1 MNISNTGIMDKKE
14 IEIKI
19 GEAISRFEYIDI
31 AYIFGSFLD
40 SEKFS
45 DIDVAIVLNR
55 ELNAYKRFKFA
66 MEIARELEK
75 KIRPRFEFDV
85 KILNNSPVDFQH
97 EVLKK
102 GIVIFKRDENR
113 RIEYEAT
120 LISTYLDLK
129 YMYEFL
135 DKKFLARV

>member
-1 MNISNTGIMDKKE
+1 MNISNTAIMDKKE
-14 IEIKI
+14 IKRKI
-19 GEAISRFEYIDI
+19 GEAISRFEDIDI
-31 AYIFGSFLD
+31 AYIFGSFLE
-40 SEKFS
+40 SEKFN
-45 DIDVAIVLNR
+45 DIDVAIVLTR

-66 MEIARELEK
+66 MGIARELEK
-75 KIRPRFEFDV
+75 EIKPRFEFDI
-85 KILNNSPVDFQH
+85 KILNYSPVEFQH

-135 DKKFLARV
+135 DNKFLARV

>member
-1 MNISNTGIMDKKE
+1 MDKKE
-14 IEIKI
+14 IERKI
-19 GEAISRFEYIDI
+19 GEAISRFDDIDI
-31 AYIFGSFLD
+31 AYIFGSFID
-40 SEKFS
+40 CEKFS
-45 DIDVAIVLNR
+45 DIDVAIVITR

-66 MEIARELEK
+66 MEVARKLEREIK
-75 KIRPRFEFDV
+75 PRFEFDV
-85 KILNNSPVDFQH
+85 KILNYSPVEFQH

-113 RIEYEAT
+113 RIEYEASI
-120 LISTYLDLK
+120 ISTYLDLK

>member
-1 MNISNTGIMDKKE
+1 MDKKE
-14 IEIKI
+14 IERKI
-19 GEAISRFEYIDI
+19 GEAISRFEDIDL
-31 AYIFGSFLD
+31 AYIFGSFLE
-40 SEKFS
+40 SEKFR

-75 KIRPRFEFDV
+75 EIKPRFEFDV
-85 KILNNSPVDFQH
+85 KILNYSPVDFQH

-120 LISTYLDLK
+120 LITTYLDIR
-129 YMYEFL
+129 YMYDYL
-135 DKKFLARV
+135 DKKFLTRL